1 MNIPKTK
8 TRQQGDPLHPSDPL
22 SDEPMEWP
30 SKTKAYIID
39 LVQIAG
45 IQVPA
50 SDVQGLYN
58 TADDLSGLGNPTHGA
73 PRMLRL
79 GSSPYEFVPLIYDEV
94 YGKWVSTTLY
104 QAFQVTDPKTTGSA
118 TFNDFATSL
127 FPLARHPELP
137 RRLQRGA
144 QATGGDRRLHGDRH
158 GDGCRHRHGRGDGGA
173 ERVHRTT
180 TPP

>member
-1 MNIPKTK
+1 VNIPRTK

-58 TADDLSGLGNPTHGA
+58 TADDINGLGSPIHGA

-79 GSSPYEFVPLIYDEV
+79 GTTPYEFIPLIYDEV

-104 QAFQVTDPKTTGSA
+104 QAVGRRAPSRRTRGRSWSSVRSRLASRCSTCRGRVRSTTRSR
-118 TFNDFATSL
+118 S
-127 FPLARHPELP
+127 
-137 RRLQRGA
+137 
-144 QATGGDRRLHGDRH
+144 
-158 GDGCRHRHGRGDGGA
+158 
-173 ERVHRTT
+173 
-180 TPP
+180 